1 MKSPFKTLLSGRID
15 WGDTP
20 NDVVIKILNQLYE
33 FEVMTKE
40 MALQNGIKI
49 IFT

>member
-1 MKSPFKTLLSGRID
+1 MLISEKTD
-15 WGDTP
+15 WGNTP
-20 NDVVIKILNQLYE
+20 NDVAIKILNQLYE